1 MDSGWTRGGAGVQA
15 AGALWLVE
23 TTRDSLMSDL
33 VHLDGDTVVLLLTLM
48 VTFGVC
54 AWSRCAHGEE
64 PASGGL

>member
-23 TTRDSLMSDL
+23 ITRDSLMSDL
-33 VHLDGDTVVLLLTLM
+33 AQLDDDTVVLLLTLI

-54 AWSRCAHGEE
+54 VWLHCAHGEE
-64 PASGGL
+64 PASGGM